1 MQLIYRIYDHL
12 MYGMAWVAGFLM
24 AAMMITIC
32 VDVFLRN
39 LRFQR
44 SVHLF
49 TFTEYALLIVPCL
62 GAPWLVRERGHVYV
76 EIVLMHLNA
85 ANRRRLSIAV
95 GLFCIAV
102 CLTLAW
108 YGFDVTWTNYT
119 RRDVDVRSMD
129 MPRWIIVIFI
139 PLAFAMMALEFAR
152 HMLRGESVLG
162 DLAAAVTLKDA
173 APVSMAEAGDKP

>member
-1 MQLIYRIYDHL
+1 M
-12 MYGMAWVAGFLM
+12 
-24 AAMMITIC
+24 
-32 VDVFLRN
+32 
-39 LRFQR
+39 
-44 SVHLF
+44 
-49 TFTEYALLIVPCL
+49 
-62 GAPWLVRERGHVYV
+62 
-76 EIVLMHLNA
+76 
-85 ANRRRLSIAV
+85 NRRRLSIAV
-95 GLFCIAV
+95 GLFCIIV

-129 MPRWIIVIFI
+129 MPRWMIVIFI

-173 APVSMAEAGDKP
+173 APVSMAQAGDKP